1 MEKTLINQAVKNAV
15 GQESCENTSVQEAEK
30 TDPAALSAREFE
42 DFLASIVTGVI
53 QNVVDVRA
61 GKLKPDEASSRDD
74 ATVRT
79 LAQILMGEHERIRLM
94 LAPGTPKPGPELV
107 AAMKA
112 NLPALFRD
120 LPQGVDAGNPRALM
134 VHASRVF
141 LREIYTMLKAAA
153 AEGGELTPERLKV
166 RIERTAFVWGE
177 RFLGDT
183 LNETKPSLGAIDIV
197 DGIFRQALR
206 NMAKR
211 LSMLRT
217 GEMTPEELDAANEK
231 LVFWLAST
239 FSGENRHFET
249 VDEWHPYGL
258 SDELERIFGDHLSIE
273 GGQGDDRTIA
283 RAARLFVREGE
294 AMLTE
299 ALEAGLPASS
309 AAETEPAVIFAARWA
324 NLFAGQLA
332 EWPED

>member
-1 MEKTLINQAVKNAV
+1 MKKTLINQALKNAV
-15 GQESCENTSVQEAEK
+15 GQESCGNTSVQAEK

-112 NLPALFRD
+112 NLP
-120 LPQGVDAGNPRALM
+120 QGVDAGNPRALM
-134 VHASRVF
+134 VHAARVF

-183 LNETKPSLGAIDIV
+183 LNET
-197 DGIFRQALR
+197 
-206 NMAKR
+206 
-211 LSMLRT
+211 
-217 GEMTPEELDAANEK
+217 
-231 LVFWLAST
+231 
-239 FSGENRHFET
+239 
-249 VDEWHPYGL
+249 
-258 SDELERIFGDHLSIE
+258 E
-273 GGQGDDRTIA
+273 GMR
-283 RAARLFVREGE
+283 
-294 AMLTE
+294 
-299 ALEAGLPASS
+299 
-309 AAETEPAVIFAARWA
+309 
-324 NLFAGQLA
+324 
-332 EWPED
+332 

>member
-1 MEKTLINQAVKNAV
+1 MKC
-15 GQESCENTSVQEAEK
+15 GSCGPRRCGGGCGA
-30 TDPAALSAREFE
+30 DY
-42 DFLASIVTGVI
+42 
-53 QNVVDVRA
+53 
-61 GKLKPDEASSRDD
+61 SSRAD
-74 ATVRT
+74 
-79 LAQILMGEHERIRLM
+79 Q
-94 LAPGTPKPGPELV
+94 
-107 AAMKA
+107 
-112 NLPALFRD
+112 
-120 LPQGVDAGNPRALM
+120 
-134 VHASRVF
+134 
-141 LREIYTMLKAAA
+141 
-153 AEGGELTPERLKV
+153 
-166 RIERTAFVWGE
+166 
-177 RFLGDT
+177 
-183 LNETKPSLGAIDIV
+183 KPSLGAIDIV

-211 LSMLRT
+211 LSMLRM

-299 ALEAGLPASS
+299 ALEAGLSASS

>member
-1 MEKTLINQAVKNAV
+1 M
-15 GQESCENTSVQEAEK
+15 
-30 TDPAALSAREFE
+30 
-42 DFLASIVTGVI
+42 
-53 QNVVDVRA
+53 
-61 GKLKPDEASSRDD
+61 
-74 ATVRT
+74 
-79 LAQILMGEHERIRLM
+79 
-94 LAPGTPKPGPELV
+94 
-107 AAMKA
+107 
-112 NLPALFRD
+112 
-120 LPQGVDAGNPRALM
+120 
-134 VHASRVF
+134 
-141 LREIYTMLKAAA
+141 
-153 AEGGELTPERLKV
+153 
-166 RIERTAFVWGE
+166 
-177 RFLGDT
+177 GDT
-183 LNETKPSLGAIDIV
+183 STKQKECADEMRILRPSALRRRVWCRLQQQGGSKPSLGAIDIV

>member
-15 GQESCENTSVQEAEK
+15 GQEGRENTSVQAEK
-30 TDPAALSAREFE
+30 TDPAELSAREFE

-79 LAQILMGEHERIRLM
+79 LAQILM
-94 LAPGTPKPGPELV
+94 APGTPKPGPELV

-134 VHASRVF
+134 VHAARVF

-183 LNETKPSLGAIDIV
+183 LNET
-197 DGIFRQALR
+197 
-206 NMAKR
+206 
-211 LSMLRT
+211 
-217 GEMTPEELDAANEK
+217 
-231 LVFWLAST
+231 
-239 FSGENRHFET
+239 
-249 VDEWHPYGL
+249 
-258 SDELERIFGDHLSIE
+258 E
-273 GGQGDDRTIA
+273 GMR
-283 RAARLFVREGE
+283 
-294 AMLTE
+294 
-299 ALEAGLPASS
+299 
-309 AAETEPAVIFAARWA
+309 
-324 NLFAGQLA
+324 
-332 EWPED
+332 

>member
-1 MEKTLINQAVKNAV
+1 MKKTLINQALKNAV
-15 GQESCENTSVQEAEK
+15 GQESCGNTSVQAEK

-134 VHASRVF
+134 VHAARVF

-153 AEGGELTPERLKV
+153 AEGGELTPERLWATPSTKQKECADEM
-166 RIERTAFVWGE
+166 RILR
-177 RFLGDT
+177 
-183 LNETKPSLGAIDIV
+183 PS
-197 DGIFRQALR
+197 ALR
-206 NMAKR
+206 RRVWCR
-211 LSMLRT
+211 LQQQ
-217 GEMTPEELDAANEK
+217 
-231 LVFWLAST
+231 
-239 FSGENRHFET
+239 
-249 VDEWHPYGL
+249 
-258 SDELERIFGDHLSIE
+258 
-273 GGQGDDRTIA
+273 GGSKTQPR
-283 RAARLFVREGE
+283 
-294 AMLTE
+294 
-299 ALEAGLPASS
+299 SH
-309 AAETEPAVIFAARWA
+309 
-324 NLFAGQLA
+324 
-332 EWPED
+332 

>member
-1 MEKTLINQAVKNAV
+1 MKKTLINQALKNAV
-15 GQESCENTSVQEAEK
+15 GQESCGNTSVQAEK

-134 VHASRVF
+134 VHAA
-141 LREIYTMLKAAA
+141 REIYTMLKAAA

-183 LNETKPSLGAIDIV
+183 LNET
-197 DGIFRQALR
+197 
-206 NMAKR
+206 
-211 LSMLRT
+211 
-217 GEMTPEELDAANEK
+217 
-231 LVFWLAST
+231 
-239 FSGENRHFET
+239 
-249 VDEWHPYGL
+249 
-258 SDELERIFGDHLSIE
+258 E
-273 GGQGDDRTIA
+273 GMR
-283 RAARLFVREGE
+283 
-294 AMLTE
+294 
-299 ALEAGLPASS
+299 
-309 AAETEPAVIFAARWA
+309 
-324 NLFAGQLA
+324 
-332 EWPED
+332 